1 MILRRDF
8 LIAVVAIVSATI
20 SSVTISPVSAGA
32 LRVGAP
38 AWPAVHVPGGGTLDE
53 GAFTSPPKAFLDFCE
68 RYVSQCVRAGSTG
81 IAILDSKRWS
91 ELLRINLAVN
101 RSIRPSADA
110 ADIDNWI
117 LGASRGA
124 CNDYA
129 VEKRK
134 QLLDLGW
141 PSAALA
147 LTVVYTNSG
156 EAHLVLT
163 VRTDRGD
170 YVLDNLRGVILP
182 VDALGYL
189 YVMRQS
195 SVHPR
200 LWVRVAGISSS
211 AVNERRAAAQVSE
224 PNAARRDPRPGSK
237 RRDFD
242 VVVAATR
249 GE

>member
-1 MILRRDF
+1 VILRREF

-20 SSVTISPVSAGA
+20 SSVTISPVSASA
-32 LRVGAP
+32 VQVGAP
-38 AWPAVHVPGGGTLDE
+38 GGPTGQVPSGGALDE
-53 GAFTSPPKAFLDFCE
+53 GAFTAPPKAFLNFCE
-68 RYVSQCVRAGSTG
+68 RYVSQCVRAGSTRLVT
-81 IAILDSKRWS
+81 LDKNRWP
-91 ELLRINLAVN
+91 ELLRVNLAVN
-101 RSIRPSADA
+101 RRIRPSADA

-129 VEKRK
+129 IEKRK

-147 LTVVYTNSG
+147 LTVVYTHSG

-170 YVLDNLRGVILP
+170 YVLDNLRGAILP
-182 VDALGYL
+182 VDALGYE

-200 LWVRVAGISSS
+200 LWVRVAGVSSS
-211 AVNERRAAAQVSE
+211 AAHQRRAAAQISD
-224 PNAARRDPRPGSK
+224 PNAARRDPRPEPAL
-237 RRDFD
+237 RDLD
-242 VVVAATR
+242 VVAAAAR